1 MQTPGVGVGG
11 KCPSKD
17 ANATEAPRLG
27 VHLVHW
33 GPLWRGCREQ
43 GGSEGYDPPQMER

>member
-17 ANATEAPRLG
+17 ANASTTEAPRLG

-33 GPLWRGCREQ
+33 GPLWLGCREQ
-43 GGSEGYDPPQMER
+43 GGSEG